1 MQEAFEGTVSRAEQ
15 AVSVPV
21 FGAGTGSSGQSPFFC
36 REPTHAGTSLGER
49 LYEVIYRSLA
59 MQIARGDLPPGLVLL
74 EGAIAEA
81 FQVSRAP
88 VKTALRLLFK
98 DGVVQRFDG
107 RGYMLPGGGGPLRI
121 ALKAAGLRT
130 STDGV
135 EEALPPR
142 AGWERIYLDAE
153 REIGAAIAFGRFRVL
168 EARMASHYGVSRTVV
183 RDVLSRMHERR
194 LIEKD
199 ARSHWIAG
207 PLTAGTLRDYY
218 QIRRILE
225 PAALVLAAPRLDADV
240 LGAMRARVLAISAGH
255 VAAQADTMLAIDEDL
270 HIKCVQRNG
279 NFRLTEMIQDSQTVL
294 IANHT
299 FLRYLGM
306 PEELPELEEHRV
318 IFDLL
323 LQGNPD
329 AAAAALRAH
338 LDRSLDRALSRL
350 KVLSV
355 IPMPDLPGFL
365 APTEP

>member
-1 MQEAFEGTVSRAEQ
+1 MSEQ
-15 AVSVPV
+15 
-21 FGAGTGSSGQSPFFC
+21 
-36 REPTHAGTSLGER
+36 
-49 LYEVIYRSLA
+49 LYDMIYRSLA
-59 MQIARGDLPPGLVLL
+59 GQIGSGDLPPGLVLL
-74 EGAIAEA
+74 EGALADA

-88 VKTALRLLFK
+88 VKTALRLLFR
-98 DGVVQRFDG
+98 DGLVQRFEG
-107 RGYMLPGGGGPLRI
+107 RGYMVPGRTAPLRI
-121 ALKAAGLRT
+121 GLKAAGLRG
-130 STDGV
+130 SMDGA
-135 EEALPPR
+135 EEAPPPR
-142 AGWERIYLDAE
+142 AGWERIYMHAE
-153 REIGAAIAFGRFRVL
+153 REIGAAITFGRFRVL

-199 ARSHWIAG
+199 PRSHWIAG
-207 PLTAGTLRDYY
+207 PLTAGTLREYY
-218 QIRRILE
+218 EIRRILE
-225 PAALVLAAPRLDADV
+225 PAALVLAAPRLDADALV
-240 LGAMRARVLAISAGH
+240 MMRARVNAVSSRRTP
-255 VAAQADTMLAIDEDL
+255 AQPDTMLAIDEDL

-299 FLRYLGM
+299 FLRCLGV

-323 LQGNPD
+323 LQGNPE

-355 IPMPDLPGFL
+355 IPLPDLPSFL
-365 APTEP
+365 GPTEP

>member
-1 MQEAFEGTVSRAEQ
+1 M
-15 AVSVPV
+15 
-21 FGAGTGSSGQSPFFC
+21 
-36 REPTHAGTSLGER
+36 
-49 LYEVIYRSLA
+49 IYRSLA
-59 MQIARGDLPPGLVLL
+59 GQIGGGDLPPGLVLL

-88 VKTALRLLFK
+88 VKAALRLLFR
-98 DGVVQRFDG
+98 DGLVQRFEG
-107 RGYMLPGGGGPLRI
+107 RGYMIPGRAEPLRMT
-121 ALKAAGLRT
+121 LRSAGLRAAI
-130 STDGV
+130 DGI
-135 EEALPPR
+135 EEAPPPPR
-142 AGWERIYLDAE
+142 AGWERIYLNAE

-194 LIEKD
+194 LIAKD

-218 QIRRILE
+218 EIRRILE
-225 PAALVLAAPRLDADV
+225 PAALVLAAPRLDADALV
-240 LGAMRARVLAISAGH
+240 AMRGRVQAVSAQRTP
-255 VAAQADTMLAIDEDL
+255 ALADTMLAIDEDL

-299 FLRYLGM
+299 FLRYLGV
-306 PEELPELEEHRV
+306 PEEVPELEEHRV

-323 LQGNPD
+323 LQGNPE

-355 IPMPDLPGFL
+355 IPTPDLPGFL

>member
-1 MQEAFEGTVSRAEQ
+1 MS
-15 AVSVPV
+15 
-21 FGAGTGSSGQSPFFC
+21 
-36 REPTHAGTSLGER
+36 ER
-49 LYEVIYRSLA
+49 LYEMIYRSLA
-59 MQIARGDLPPGLVLL
+59 GQIAGGELPPGLVLL

-88 VKTALRLLFK
+88 VKAALRLLFR
-98 DGVVQRFDG
+98 DGLVQRFEG
-107 RGYMLPGGGGPLRI
+107 RGYMIPGRLVPLRM
-121 ALKAAGLRT
+121 ALKAAGLRAAI
-130 STDGV
+130 DGA
-135 EEALPPR
+135 EEAPPPR
-142 AGWERIYLDAE
+142 AGLERIYMHAE

-194 LIEKD
+194 LIAKD
-199 ARSHWIAG
+199 SRSHWIAG
-207 PLTAGTLRDYY
+207 PLTAGTLREYY
-218 QIRRILE
+218 EIRRILE

-240 LGAMRARVLAISAGH
+240 LVAMRARVQAVSAQRTP
-255 VAAQADTMLAIDEDL
+255 AQADTMLAIDEDL

-299 FLRYLGM
+299 FLRYLGV

-355 IPMPDLPGFL
+355 IPTPDLPGFL

>member
-1 MQEAFEGTVSRAEQ
+1 V
-15 AVSVPV
+15 
-21 FGAGTGSSGQSPFFC
+21 
-36 REPTHAGTSLGER
+36 GER
-49 LYEVIYRSLA
+49 LYEMIYRSLA
-59 MQIARGDLPPGLVLL
+59 GQIAGGDLPPGLVLL
-74 EGAIAEA
+74 EGAIADA
-81 FQVSRAP
+81 YQVSRAP
-88 VKTALRLLFK
+88 VKAALRLLFK
-98 DGVVQRFDG
+98 DGLVQRFDG
-107 RGYMLPGGGGPLRI
+107 RGYMLPGAGAPLRMT
-121 ALKAAGLRT
+121 LKAAGLRA
-130 STDGV
+130 STDGIDDTP
-135 EEALPPR
+135 PPR
-142 AGWERIYLDAE
+142 AGWERIYLHAE

-199 ARSHWIAG
+199 ARSHWVAG

-218 QIRRILE
+218 EIRRILE
-225 PAALVLAAPRLDADV
+225 PAALILAAPRLDADV
-240 LGAMRARVLAISAGH
+240 LVAMRNRVLAVAGRT
-255 VAAQADTMLAIDEDL
+255 AATQADTMLALDQDL

-299 FLRYLGM
+299 FLRYLGV
-306 PEELPELEEHRV
+306 PDEVPELDEHRV

-355 IPMPDLPGFL
+355 IPTPELPIFL